1 MFVCCEELNIKE
13 KIKYDSYFTSF
24 IGNKDLN
31 STRLNVSELTG
42 QTDDK
47 EKLTRQMLFLGLI
60 RDEERKFTTADQER
74 NLIKHID
81 EIDILSVTTTLEAG
95 VDIGSLQSVW
105 MNNAPPERFNYQQ
118 RVGRAGRRGNYS
130 LFHL

>member
-1 MFVCCEELNIKE
+1 MTRKNLLDKC
-13 KIKYDSYFTSF
+13 YF
-24 IGNKDLN
+24 LP
-31 STRLNVSELTG
+31 
-42 QTDDK
+42 
-47 EKLTRQMLFLGLI
+47 I

-105 MNNAPPERFNYQQ
+105 MNNAPPSDLIINRELEGL
-118 RVGRAGRRGNYS
+118 VEEDNYS
-130 LFHL
+130 HIHL

>member
-1 MFVCCEELNIKE
+1 
-13 KIKYDSYFTSF
+13 
-24 IGNKDLN
+24 
-31 STRLNVSELTG
+31 
-42 QTDDK
+42 
-47 EKLTRQMLFLGLI
+47 MLFLGLI

-118 RVGRAGRRGNYS
+118 RVGRAGRRGQ
-130 LFHL
+130 LFSFTCKF